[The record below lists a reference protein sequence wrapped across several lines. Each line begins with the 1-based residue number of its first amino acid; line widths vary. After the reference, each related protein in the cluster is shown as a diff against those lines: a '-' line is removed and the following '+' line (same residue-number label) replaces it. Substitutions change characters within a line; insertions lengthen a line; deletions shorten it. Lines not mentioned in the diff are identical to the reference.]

1 MVYMVPL
8 FCMKCNK
15 QAEPKEKTKE
25 LFCMKKRGRY
35 NDYPDMTS
43 TASITETTGLMPTP
57 PLNGEE
63 KEAYEELAG
72 MEIPKKDHI

>member
-1 MVYMVPL
+1 
-8 FCMKCNK
+8 
-15 QAEPKEKTKE
+15 
-25 LFCMKKRGRY
+25 MKKRGRY